1 MAAVIRTNKPT
12 AIVQC
17 GCSDD
22 RMPPC
27 LPEAERTL
35 GEASLRTLLTLF
47 GLLDQWDLE
56 AKDHEK

>member
-1 MAAVIRTNKPT
+1 MGAATRTNKPT

-17 GCSDD
+17 GCSAD
-22 RMPPC
+22 RPPTC

-35 GEASLRTLLTLF
+35 DEVSLRTLLSLF
-47 GLLDQWDLE
+47 ELLDRWDRE

>member
-1 MAAVIRTNKPT
+1 MRAAIRTNKPR

-22 RMPPC
+22 RLPPC

-35 GEASLRTLLTLF
+35 DEVSLRALLTLF
-47 GLLDQWDLE
+47 ELLDRWDLE

>member
-1 MAAVIRTNKPT
+1 MGAAIRTNKPT

-22 RMPPC
+22 RLPPSV
-27 LPEAERTL
+27 PEAARTL
-35 GEASLRTLLTLF
+35 DEASLRTLLALF
-47 GLLDQWDLE
+47 ELLDRWDRE